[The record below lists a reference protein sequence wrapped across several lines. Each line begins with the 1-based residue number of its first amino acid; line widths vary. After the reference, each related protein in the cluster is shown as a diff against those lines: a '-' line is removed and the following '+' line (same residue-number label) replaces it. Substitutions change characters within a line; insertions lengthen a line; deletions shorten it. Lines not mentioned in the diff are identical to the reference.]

1 MLPVG
6 SPTPH
11 FSAKDQDGN
20 TITDASFLGTHT
32 VLYFYPRDE
41 TPGCTIQACSFR
53 DSAEDLKALGAR
65 VFGVSKDSTKSHQKF
80 IANHSLGFPLISD
93 PDHQVAELFQ
103 VWVEK
108 SMFGKKYFG
117 MDRSTYILSP
127 DGKVA
132 AAYSNVNPLNHGSL
146 IVEEI
151 KRLTA

>member
-1 MLPVG
+1 MLAVG

-11 FSAKDQDGN
+11 FSAINQDGETTTEAN
-20 TITDASFLGTHT
+20 FLGTWT

-53 DSAEDLKALGAR
+53 DSAEELKALGAQ

-80 IANHSLGFPLISD
+80 IANHSLGFPLLSD
-93 PDHQVAELFQ
+93 PNHQVAEAFQ

-117 MDRSTYILSP
+117 MDRSTYIISP
-127 DGKVA
+127 EGKVA
-132 AAYSNVNPLNHGSL
+132 MAFSNVNPLNHGA
-146 IVEEI
+146 VVVAEI